1 MDSKARRQLAMA
13 AALRST
19 TTSRGLPCRSSAA
32 PTAPTSPTGPAGLAA
47 LRVPRVGVGPGR
59 GVLDGGAPDAG
70 DVLADG
76 RRGRPQRRAE
86 AAVPRP
92 GRRGE
97 LRDSAPSLRRLQ
109 ATAACRHST
118 REATGPSQGGRRV
131 HPQPWLAARLPQ
143 PGRGAESHPHRPC
156 IKNRGRRRLRERMEA
171 TADLLEDGGVSSN
184 KLASIITPWWG
195 EFFGVG

>member
-97 LRDSAPSLRRLQ
+97 LRDR
-109 ATAACRHST
+109 AARVPDG
-118 REATGPSQGGRRV
+118 GP
-131 HPQPWLAARLPQ
+131 ARLPPAAAGQ
-143 PGRGAESHPHRPC
+143 PPGVPGAARGVGCRDARRGRVARALPGAAAAAGQRAVQGVAVQAPHRRQGAAQQPQ
-156 IKNRGRRRLRERMEA
+156 
-171 TADLLEDGGVSSN
+171 TPVQ
-184 KLASIITPWWG
+184 AS
-195 EFFGVG
+195 VAVV